1 MKIIEYKLFKG
12 IILNAK
18 LIKRALKL
26 SYFTIIY
33 NIAEGILAI
42 FAGLISG
49 SISLIGFGLD
59 SAVESFSAVI
69 MVWRFKKSGEIEES
83 EEEEEIE
90 KRALKYVGYTF
101 LILGTYVLY
110 ESLKDIYTAEIPE
123 PSLIGIIIAIASII
137 IMPFL
142 FYLKYRTGKEL
153 NSRSLIADSKQTLA
167 CAYLSAA
174 LLFGLL
180 LNYIYGIWQADSL
193 IGILIAIYL
202 FKEGY
207 EILSEK

>member
-1 MKIIEYKLFKG
+1 MNSKLT
-12 IILNAK
+12 
-18 LIKRALKL
+18 KRALKL

-42 FAGLISG
+42 LAGLISG

-59 SAVESFSAVI
+59 SAIESFSAVI
-69 MVWRFKKSGEIEES
+69 MVWRFKKSGRIEES
-83 EEEEEIE
+83 EEEEIE

-101 LILGTYVLY
+101 LILGSYVLY
-110 ESLKDIYTAEIPE
+110 ESLKDIYMAEIPE
-123 PSLIGIIIAIASII
+123 PSLIGIIIALASII
-137 IMPFL
+137 IMPL
-142 FYLKYRTGKEL
+142 LYYLKYRTGKEL

-180 LNYIYGIWQADSL
+180 MNYIFGVWQADSL

-202 FKEGY
+202 LKEGY
-207 EILSEK
+207 EILSER

>member
-1 MKIIEYKLFKG
+1 MNSQLT
-12 IILNAK
+12 
-18 LIKRALKL
+18 KRALKL

-33 NIAEGILAI
+33 NIAEGIISI
-42 FAGLISG
+42 FAGFIAG
-49 SISLIGFGLD
+49 SLSLVGFGLD

-69 MVWRFKKSGEIEES
+69 MVWRFKKSGEIEEF
-83 EEEEEIE
+83 EEEEIE

-101 LILGTYVLY
+101 LILGIYVLY
-110 ESLKDIYTAEIPE
+110 ESLKNIYTGEIPE

-137 IMPFL
+137 IMPL
-142 FYLKYRTGKEL
+142 LYYLKYRTGKEL

-167 CAYLSAA
+167 CAYLSVA

-180 LNYIYGIWQADSL
+180 MNYIFGIWQADSL

-202 FKEGY
+202 LKEGY